1 MYAFCHI
8 LASGLQCYGGSGA
21 PEQCLGIC
29 GTMTALEDGTTTDGQ
44 QVKNGGEL
52 AKLENLLNTVKPA

>member
-1 MYAFCHI
+1 MYAFYPI

-21 PEQCLGIC
+21 PEQCLGIR

-44 QVKNGGEL
+44 QVKDGGEL
-52 AKLENLLNTVKPA
+52 ANWKTY